1 MSNEVEVDV
10 VVVGLGPGGESVAT
24 ELAQA
29 GLEVVGVDQHLV
41 GGECPYYGCIPT
53 KMMVRS
59 ADVLAEARR
68 VPELA
73 GSSTVSPDW
82 TPVAERIREEATDS
96 WNDQVAVD
104 RLTEAGVRFVRGHA
118 RLDGSRAV
126 VVGDDRFVAREGV
139 VLNTGTDPGVPPVDG
154 LADTPY
160 WTNRDVVKLQA
171 LPSSLIV
178 IGGGAIGAEIT
189 QALARFGV
197 SVTLLEVADRILI
210 AEEPEAS
217 KLMTETFGSEGVQVL
232 VGASISEVSY
242 AEGRFSVTLSGSDSV
257 AVEGDDASSTQ
268 TLYAEK
274 LLVAAGRSN
283 KLADVG
289 LQTVGL
295 DPDSK
300 ILETDE
306 HMRVAGGLFAIG
318 DITGK
323 GAFTH
328 MSMYQAAIACDAI
341 VSQAGRGSQVTQ
353 SEPAKADYRAVP
365 RVTFTDP
372 EVGSVGLTEHKA
384 KAEGLH
390 VRVGHADL
398 ASSSRGWL
406 HKSGNAGFVKVVEDA
421 DAGVLVGA
429 TAVGPNGGELLAALT
444 MAVHARVP
452 TSSLLS
458 MIYAFP
464 TFHQTIKAAVEDLH
478 ASADGE
484 LG

>member
-1 MSNEVEVDV
+1 MSNEVDV

-24 ELAQA
+24 DLAQA
-29 GLEVVGVDQHLV
+29 GLEVVGIDRHLV

-53 KMMVRS
+53 KMMVRA

-82 TPVAERIREEATDS
+82 TSVAKRIRDEATDS

-104 RLTEAGVRFVRGHA
+104 RLVEAGVRFVRGQA
-118 RLDGSRAV
+118 RLDGPRSV
-126 VVGDDRFVAREGV
+126 VVGDESYVPRHAV

-160 WTNRDVVKLQA
+160 WTNRDVVKLEN

-178 IGGGAIGAEIT
+178 IGGGAIGAEIA
-189 QALARFGV
+189 QALSRFDV
-197 SVTLLEVADRILI
+197 AVTLLEVADRILA

-217 KLMTETFGSEGVQVL
+217 RLMTETFGSEGIQVL
-232 VGASISEVSY
+232 VGVSITKVSY
-242 AEGRFSVTLSGSDSV
+242 AEGRFSVTMSGPDSV
-257 AVEGDDASSTQ
+257 EQEGGEAGSAS
-268 TLYAEK
+268 TLYGEK
-274 LLVAAGRSN
+274 LLVAAGRRN
-283 KLADVG
+283 QLADIG
-289 LQTVGL
+289 LETVGL
-295 DPDSK
+295 DPESK

-306 HMRVAGGLFAIG
+306 HMQVADGLFAIG

-328 MSMYQAAIACDAI
+328 MSMYQAGIARDAI
-341 VSQAGRGSQVTQ
+341 LSKADRGDTAKT
-353 SEPAKADYRAVP
+353 EPAKADYRAVP

-372 EVGSVGLTEHKA
+372 EVGSVGLTEQKA
-384 KAEGLH
+384 KDEGLR
-390 VRVGHADL
+390 VRVGFADL
-398 ASSSRGWL
+398 ATSSRGWL

-429 TAVGPNGGELLAALT
+429 TTAGPDGGELLAGLT

-464 TFHQTIKAAVEDLH
+464 TFHQAIKAAVEDLH
-478 ASADGE
+478 DSQPGDSA
-484 LG
+484 